1 MRFQRFDSLLAQLKA
16 FTNFEGKS
24 IEDYGIT
31 EPDYEEYAAH
41 YRNVIEELRNDRDN
55 GDGDDD
61 ELDNSD
67 VINTDYELLAY
78 SHVRIDY
85 DYIISLIQNIV
96 SAMDDDEEN
105 EDIRQK
111 KLDEIREYIQEKGQN
126 ISVILE
132 NMRREAILLV
142 VSEFSKK
149 WFVDEDAVCYAVEFH
164 RNGEIPNANVLK
176 DSINYAMYKE
186 SVEKPLPK
194 FKCRNMMIAELE
206 QIIMTKI
213 IPLQQR

>member
-16 FTNFEGKS
+16 FINFEGKS

-111 KLDEIREYIQEKGQN
+111 KL
-126 ISVILE
+126 SVI
-132 NMRREAILLV
+132 NQFPWKILLSFRKYHAQNNRKGIRKNIV
-142 VSEFSKK
+142 KNAGKNMGWCSAAKT
-149 WFVDEDAVCYAVEFH
+149 VC
-164 RNGEIPNANVLK
+164 
-176 DSINYAMYKE
+176 D
-186 SVEKPLPK
+186 
-194 FKCRNMMIAELE
+194 
-206 QIIMTKI
+206 
-213 IPLQQR
+213 

>member
-1 MRFQRFDSLLAQLKA
+1 MSQIFSWGKRGSTNIGLGRSRGCFCGCSSRFEKCCRSTRFSSFINQKTEKNFAVRFQRFDSLLAQLKV

-61 ELDNSD
+61 E
-67 VINTDYELLAY
+67 
-78 SHVRIDY
+78 
-85 DYIISLIQNIV
+85 
-96 SAMDDDEEN
+96 EN

-126 ISVILE
+126 
-132 NMRREAILLV
+132 
-142 VSEFSKK
+142 
-149 WFVDEDAVCYAVEFH
+149 
-164 RNGEIPNANVLK
+164 
-176 DSINYAMYKE
+176 E
-186 SVEKPLPK
+186 SGTIYVP
-194 FKCRNMMIAELE
+194 
-206 QIIMTKI
+206 
-213 IPLQQR
+213 

>member
-1 MRFQRFDSLLAQLKA
+1 M
-16 FTNFEGKS
+16 
-24 IEDYGIT
+24 
-31 EPDYEEYAAH
+31 
-41 YRNVIEELRNDRDN
+41 
-55 GDGDDD
+55 
-61 ELDNSD
+61 
-67 VINTDYELLAY
+67 LAY